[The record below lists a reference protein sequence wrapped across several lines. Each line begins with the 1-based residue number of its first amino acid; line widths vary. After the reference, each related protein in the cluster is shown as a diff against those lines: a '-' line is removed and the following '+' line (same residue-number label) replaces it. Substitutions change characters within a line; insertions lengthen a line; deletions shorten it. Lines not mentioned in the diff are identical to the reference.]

1 MSIFSASCLLWL
13 ERLQPVFALV
23 AVGALAYQG
32 WLIRRRPRHLRTR
45 TAVRIFWGS
54 LGFTVSIFAT
64 WVVLALRYR

>member
-45 TAVRIFWGS
+45 TAVRIFWSS
-54 LGFTVSIFAT
+54 LGFTGSIFAA
-64 WVVLALRYR
+64 WIVLALRYR